1 MGRASI
7 AGLLETEKSPPT
19 TCDWVFPWCFLAKL
33 SASPLPAAAE
43 GFKCEGIA
51 REAIVSESVESGKIG
66 FKLESVTKRG
76 KARQGACL
84 ARKSRFL
91 VCAAAYLT
99 RDAGYREIP
108 SQAIRRLLN
117 GKVWVKVVFRAQKS
131 GGVVSYIKLLSL
143 EQLAVRDLSTCL
155 ARATSGHE
163 SDELRIS
170 LYRLPPFISRGRSHA
185 GLLPVGDLIT
195 QEVSQCI

>member
-1 MGRASI
+1 MTLLLRRSSNGRASI
-7 AGLLETEKSPPT
+7 AGLLETEKSPLT

-51 REAIVSESVESGKIG
+51 REAIVSESVGPGKIG
-66 FKLESVTKRG
+66 FKLGSVTKDGTKRG

-99 RDAGYREIP
+99 RDGGYRENP
-108 SQAIRRLLN
+108 SQAIRQLLN
-117 GKVWVKVVFRAQKS
+117 GKVWVKAIQIVVVLGA
-131 GGVVSYIKLLSL
+131 
-143 EQLAVRDLSTCL
+143 
-155 ARATSGHE
+155 
-163 SDELRIS
+163 
-170 LYRLPPFISRGRSHA
+170 
-185 GLLPVGDLIT
+185 
-195 QEVSQCI
+195 